1 MTTLR
6 RITMFCKNNTQQT
19 TFLDPVAQMPKYLQN
34 ILKSCWA
41 QAFRDYV
48 FPLINEERFSVIYSS
63 DHASRPNTPINII
76 IALLMIKEIFQQTDE
91 ELIGSLHFDIRYQYA
106 LYTTAYEK
114 QPVSINTLTNFRNR
128 VIEYEQSSGIDLIKL
143 EVEALASAAAKYLC
157 IDNKKVRVDSLM
169 VSSSCKK
176 LSRLELVYSVN
187 YRLIKDLNQ
196 YNKFLIPEEC
206 LIYLEKG
213 NKNET
218 IYRTQDL
225 KATSKLLTLLR
236 HSEMLHDTCSKLDSI
251 ITNSENYQLLVR
263 MLQDQTTMDEN
274 NKLTPKG
281 GKEISST
288 SLQNPTDRDA
298 TFRFKYAGN
307 TGYVTNIVETFNDDT
322 SIITNYDLKP
332 NIYSDSKFSD
342 DVIKA
347 ISEKKEADEKIQ
359 MITDGAYYEQEKAKE
374 ALKQNIEL
382 IPGELVGR
390 KPSTDKLDYSKFAVD
405 NEKNVIIS
413 CPNGAEPEESYNKS
427 KAYTA
432 KFSKDTCEKCP
443 LKNKCPIKPHKKF
456 NTISVSEKRR
466 NTDLQREKMSQSEY
480 IEIINQRA
488 GVEGIPSVL
497 RRRYKIDNM
506 PIRGLLRSKLWV
518 GFKIAAYNFKKLLV
532 NLLKNTAYALIK
544 FFIAIFL
551 LFCNVF
557 KNDMLKFEIAQYP
570 NG

>member
-1 MTTLR
+1 
-6 RITMFCKNNTQQT
+6 MFCKNNAQQT
-19 TFLDPVAQMPKYLQN
+19 TFLDPVAQMPKYLQD
-34 ILKSCWA
+34 ILKKSWA

-48 FPLINEERFSVIYSS
+48 FPQINEERFSVIYSS

-76 IALLMIKEIFQQTDE
+76 IALLMIKEIFQQIDE

-106 LYTTAYEK
+106 LHTTNYEK

-128 VIEYEQSSGIDLIKL
+128 VIEYEQSSGIDLIKI
-143 EVEALASAAAKYLC
+143 EVEALADITAKFLR

-187 YRLIKDLNQ
+187 YRLIKDLNE
-196 YNKFLIPEEC
+196 YNKYLIPQEC
-206 LIYLEKG
+206 LAYLEKG

-225 KATSKLLTLLR
+225 EATSKLLTLLN
-236 HSEMLHDTCSKLDSI
+236 HSKMLYQACFGADTI
-251 ITNSENYQLLVR
+251 ITSSENYKLLVR
-263 MLQDQTTMDEN
+263 LIQDQTIVDEN
-274 NKLTPKG
+274 DKLSPKA

-288 SLQNPTDRDA
+288 SLQNPTDPDA
-298 TFRFKYAGN
+298 TYRQKYGGN
-307 TGYVTNIVETFNDDT
+307 TGYVANIVETFNDDT

-342 DVIKA
+342 DVITA
-347 ISEKKEADEKIQ
+347 ISEKKKADEKIQ
-359 MITDGAYYEQEKAKE
+359 VITDGAYYEQNKAEE

-390 KPSTDKLDYSKFAVD
+390 KPSTDKMGYEKFAVD
-405 NEKNVIIS
+405 KEKNIIIS
-413 CPNGAEPEESYNKS
+413 CPNGAKPEESYYSAKS
-427 KAYTA
+427 YTA
-432 KFSKDTCEKCP
+432 KFDKETCEKCSF
-443 LKNKCPIKPHKKF
+443 KDKCPIKRQRKF

-466 NTDLQREKMSQSEY
+466 NTDLQREKMSQEEY
-480 IEIINQRA
+480 IEITNQRA

-532 NLLKNTAYALIK
+532 RLLKPTAGALVHFLITT
-544 FFIAIFL
+544 FILFYSIF
-551 LFCNVF
+551 
-557 KNDMLKFEIAQYP
+557 KYHKFELEFKCEIA
-570 NG
+570 

>member
-1 MTTLR
+1 
-6 RITMFCKNNTQQT
+6 MFCKNNVQQT

-34 ILKSCWA
+34 ILKNCWA
-41 QAFRDYV
+41 QSFRDYV
-48 FPLINEERFSVIYSS
+48 FPQINEERFSVIYSS

-76 IALLMIKEIFQQTDE
+76 VALLIIKEIFQQTDE

-128 VIEYEQSSGIDLIKL
+128 VIEYEKSSGIDLIKL

-157 IDNKKVRVDSLM
+157 IDNKKIRVDSLM

-176 LSRLELVYSVN
+176 LSRIELVYSVN
-187 YRLIKDLNQ
+187 YRLIKDLEE
-196 YNKFLIPEEC
+196 YNKSLIPEEC
-206 LIYLEKG
+206 LTYLEKG

-225 KATSKLLTLLR
+225 EATSKLLTLLR
-236 HSEMLHDTCSKLDSI
+236 HSEILREACSKLGTV
-251 ITNSENYQLLVR
+251 ITNSESYQLLLR
-263 MLQDQTTMDEN
+263 MLEDQTTTDGN
-274 NKLTPKG
+274 NELAPKD
-281 GKEISST
+281 GKGISST
-288 SLQNPTDRDA
+288 SLQNPTDPDA
-298 TFRFKYAGN
+298 TFRQKYTGN
-307 TGYVTNIVETFNDDT
+307 IGYVANVVETFNDDT
-322 SIITNYDLKP
+322 SIITDYDLKP

-342 DVIKA
+342 DVIKN
-347 ISEKKEADEKIQ
+347 ISENKETDEKVQ
-359 MITDGAYYEQEKAKE
+359 MITDGAYYEQEKAEE

-390 KPSTDKLDYSKFAVD
+390 KPSTDKIDYGKFAVD
-405 NEKNVIIS
+405 KEKNIIIS
-413 CPNGAEPEESYNKS
+413 CPNGAEPEQSYNKS
-427 KAYTA
+427 GAYTA
-432 KFSKDTCEKCP
+432 KFNKDTCEKCP
-443 LKNKCPIKPHKKF
+443 HKDRCPIKPQKKF

-506 PIRGLLRSKLWV
+506 PIRGLLRSKLWL
-518 GFKIAAYNFKKLLV
+518 GFKIAAYNFKKLLA
-532 NLLKNTAYALIK
+532 NLLKNTADALIK
-544 FFIAIFL
+544 FIIAIFP

-557 KNDMLKFEIAQYP
+557 KNDKLNFEIA
-570 NG
+570 

>member
-1 MTTLR
+1 
-6 RITMFCKNNTQQT
+6 MFCKNNVQQT

-34 ILKSCWA
+34 ILKNCWA
-41 QAFRDYV
+41 QAFRDYI
-48 FPLINEERFSVIYSS
+48 FPQINEERFSVIYSS

-76 IALLMIKEIFQQTDE
+76 IGLLMIKEIFQQNDE

-106 LYTTAYEK
+106 LYTTAYDK

-143 EVEALASAAAKYLC
+143 EVEALAVAAAKYLC

-176 LSRLELVYSVN
+176 LSRIELVYSVN
-187 YRLIKDLNQ
+187 YRLIKDLNE
-196 YNKFLIPEEC
+196 YNKSLIPEEC
-206 LIYLEKG
+206 LTYLEKG

-225 KATSKLLTLLR
+225 ESTSKLLTLLR
-236 HSEMLHDTCSKLDSI
+236 HSEMLHKTCSKLDTI
-251 ITNSENYQLLVR
+251 ITNSESYQLLVR
-263 MLQDQTTMDEN
+263 MLQDQTTIDGD
-274 NKLTPKG
+274 NKLTPKD
-281 GKEISST
+281 GKGIPST
-288 SLQNPTDRDA
+288 SLQNPTDPDA
-298 TFRFKYAGN
+298 TFRHKYGGN
-307 TGYVTNIVETFNDDT
+307 IGYVANVVETFNDDT
-322 SIITNYDLKP
+322 SIITDYDLKP

-342 DVIKA
+342 DVINN
-347 ISEKKEADEKIQ
+347 ISEKKETDEKVQ
-359 MITDGAYYEQEKAKE
+359 VITDGAYYEQEKAEE

-390 KPSTDKLDYSKFAVD
+390 KPSTDKIDYGKFDVD
-405 NEKNVIIS
+405 KEKNIIIS
-413 CPNGAEPEESYNKS
+413 CPNGVEPEESYNKS

-432 KFSKDTCEKCP
+432 KFNKDTCEKCP
-443 LKNKCPIKPHKKF
+443 HKDRCPIKSHKKF

-506 PIRGLLRSKLWV
+506 PIRGLLRSKLWL
-518 GFKIAAYNFKKLLV
+518 GFKIAAYNFKKLLSG
-532 NLLKNTAYALIK
+532 LLKITPDALVTFFSATFIFYYK
-544 FFIAIFL
+544 FFK
-551 LFCNVF
+551 CN
-557 KNDMLKFEIAQYP
+557 KIEFEIA
-570 NG
+570 

>member
-1 MTTLR
+1 
-6 RITMFCKNNTQQT
+6 MFCKNNAQQT
-19 TFLDPVAQMPKYLQN
+19 TFLDTVAQMPKYLQD
-34 ILKSCWA
+34 ILKKSWA
-41 QAFRDYV
+41 QALRDYV
-48 FPLINEERFSVIYSS
+48 FPQINEERFSVIYSN

-106 LYTTAYEK
+106 LHTTNYEK

-128 VIEYEQSSGIDLIKL
+128 IIEYEQSSGIDLIKI
-143 EVEALASAAAKYLC
+143 EIEALADVTAKFLR

-187 YRLIKDLNQ
+187 YRLIKNLNE
-196 YNKFLIPEEC
+196 YNKSLIPQEC
-206 LIYLEKG
+206 LAYLESG

-225 KATSKLLTLLR
+225 EATSKFLTLLK
-236 HSEMLHDTCSKLDSI
+236 HSEMLYETCSKLDAI
-251 ITNSENYQLLVR
+251 ITNSESYQLLVR
-263 MLQDQTTMDEN
+263 MLQDQTTVDEN
-274 NKLTPKG
+274 NKLIPKS
-281 GKEISST
+281 GKEISSK
-288 SLQNPTDRDA
+288 SLQNPTDPDA
-298 TFRFKYAGN
+298 TFRHKYVGN

-332 NIYSDSKFSD
+332 NVYSDSKFSD

-347 ISEKKEADEKIQ
+347 IYEKKEADEKIQ
-359 MITDGAYYEQEKAKE
+359 MITDGAYYEQEKAEE

-390 KPSTDKLDYSKFAVD
+390 KPSTDKISYDKFAVD
-405 NEKNVIIS
+405 KEKNIIIS
-413 CPNGAEPEESYNKS
+413 CPNGAKPKEAYYSEKS
-427 KAYTA
+427 YTA
-432 KFSKDTCEKCP
+432 KFAKEACEKCP
-443 LKNKCPIKPHKKF
+443 FKDKCPMKPQKNF
-456 NTISVSEKRR
+456 NTIRVSEKRR
-466 NTDLQREKMSQSEY
+466 NTDLQREKMTQSEY
-480 IEIINQRA
+480 IEITNQRA

-518 GFKIAAYNFKKLLV
+518 GFKIAAYNFKKLIAKLFEITADALV
-532 NLLKNTAYALIK
+532 K
-544 FFIAIFL
+544 FFIVTFIQFYNIFKY
-551 LFCNVF
+551 N
-557 KNDMLKFEIAQYP
+557 KFELEF
-570 NG
+570 

>member
-1 MTTLR
+1 
-6 RITMFCKNNTQQT
+6 MFCKNNTQQT

-34 ILKSCWA
+34 ILKNCWA

-106 LYTTAYEK
+106 LYTTAYDK

-128 VIEYEQSSGIDLIKL
+128 VIEYEQSSGVDLIKL
-143 EVEALASAAAKYLC
+143 EVEALASAAAKYIR
-157 IDNKKVRVDSLM
+157 IDNRKVRVDSLM

-176 LSRLELVYSVN
+176 LSRIELVYSVN
-187 YRLIKDLNQ
+187 YRLIKDLNE
-196 YNKFLIPEEC
+196 YDKSLIPEEC
-206 LIYLEKG
+206 LTYLDRG

-263 MLQDQTTMDEN
+263 MLKDQITMDED

-281 GKEISST
+281 GKDISST
-288 SLQNPTDRDA
+288 SLQNPTDQDA

-307 TGYVTNIVETFNDDT
+307 TGYVANIVETFNDDA
-322 SIITNYDLKP
+322 SIITDYDLKP

-347 ISEKKEADEKIQ
+347 ISKKKKADEKIQ
-359 MITDGAYYEQEKAKE
+359 MITDGAYYEQGKAEE
-374 ALKQNIEL
+374 ALKQHIEL

-390 KPSTDKLDYSKFAVD
+390 KPSTNKMGYDKFAVD
-405 NEKNVIIS
+405 KEKNIIIS
-413 CPNGAEPEESYNKS
+413 CPNGTEPEESYYKS
-427 KAYTA
+427 KSYTA

-443 LKNKCPIKPHKKF
+443 QRDKCPIKTHKKF
-456 NTISVSEKRR
+456 NTIRVSEKRR

-506 PIRGLLRSKLWV
+506 PIRGLLRSKLWL

-532 NLLKNTAYALIK
+532 NLLKNKADALIK

-551 LFCNVF
+551 AFYNIF
-557 KNDMLKFEIAQYP
+557 KFNKLKFGIVQYP